1 MTQLLYLEDSYLK
14 EIKAKVV
21 DEKEIEG
28 KKAIVLDKTIFYP
41 TGGGQPND
49 TGKIFVER
57 KEIQVYDVRK
67 IDEEVFHFVNSDEK
81 LISKEVECKI
91 DWEKR
96 YMHMR
101 LHSALHLIDGV
112 IVKYFKELNA
122 FITGSAIFDD
132 YARIDFDFE
141 NGTRELIQ
149 KIIDKSN
156 EIAQQSL
163 EIKAKVLSREEVLK
177 NPNLVR
183 TVPGR
188 KLIEKLEKVRV
199 IEIVGLD
206 EQMDGGTHVKNTKE
220 IGKIVLSSYESK
232 GKHNK
237 RAKITLE

>member
-1 MTQLLYLEDSYLK
+1 MAQLLYLEDSYLK

-28 KKAIVLDKTIFYP
+28 KKAVVLDRTIFYP
-41 TGGGQPND
+41 TSGGQAND
-49 TGKIFVER
+49 TGKLVVDG
-57 KEIQVYDVRK
+57 KEIEVYDVKK
-67 IDEEVFHFVNSDEK
+67 IDNEVFHFVKTNEN
-81 LISKEVECKI
+81 LVSKEAICKI

-112 IVKYFKELNA
+112 IVRYFKELNA

-132 YARIDFDFE
+132 YARVDFDFE
-141 NGTRELIQ
+141 NGTREVLQ

-156 EIAQQSL
+156 EVAEQGL
-163 EIKAKVLSREEVLK
+163 EIRAKVLPKEEALK
-177 NPNLVR
+177 NPNLIR
-183 TVPGR
+183 TIPGR
-188 KLIEKLEKVRV
+188 ELIEKLENVRV

-206 EQMDGGTHVKNTKE
+206 EQMDAGTHVKNTKE

-237 RAKITLE
+237 RAKITIY